1 MFLSLPR
8 LEEKRPALAE
18 LPIARHRE
26 PIFFRNRPHHIAERL
41 IVSFINVP
49 KQVVLD
55 PAIRAKERDVEQ
67 LASLKVD
74 SLLLPH
80 LL

>member
-55 PAIRAKERDVEQ
+55 PAIRAKDQIIGRVRSAWIF
-67 LASLKVD
+67 LT
-74 SLLLPH
+74 P
-80 LL
+80 